1 MAVAVRIRVEEP
13 VLVRVLEEAALTR
26 VAEEIMAAPA
36 VAEQALELELVA
48 VPQVVEQPVVVPV
61 RNNANKLQSR

>member
-36 VAEQALELELVA
+36 VAEQALELVA